1 MPGWAS
7 LPAQLGVLNQLQRG
21 RRKGTDSGTA
31 APLESLSPGE
41 RDLPSTALSL
51 RGGLEVTLAAATLP
65 SGEAGLGYPKPGRAR
80 SWQMLSVG
88 TADSDQGCAFCLGLG
103 LPMSG

>member
-21 RRKGTDSGTA
+21 RRKVTDSGTA
-31 APLESLSPGE
+31 APPESLSPGE

-51 RGGLEVTLAAATLP
+51 RGELEVTPAAATLP
-65 SGEAGLGYPKPGRAR
+65 SEEAGLGCPKPGRAR

>member
-21 RRKGTDSGTA
+21 RRKRTEFGTA
-31 APLESLSPGE
+31 APPESLSPGG
-41 RDLPSTALSL
+41 RDLPSPALSL
-51 RGGLEVTLAAATLP
+51 RGGLEVTPAAATLP
-65 SGEAGLGYPKPGRAR
+65 SRAAGLGYPKPGRAR

-88 TADSDQGCAFCLGLG
+88 TAHSDQGCVFCLVLG
-103 LPMSG
+103 LPVPG